1 MYCRTRRV
9 VKDGGRYSASGC
21 VFRTGG
27 VTTLLQRTRHRA
39 RIPETLLKIGA
50 VGTFGVSHARRAA
63 QLDYTPE
70 HEAQRREHMSFAD
83 QTIIVTGAFGGIGT
97 EVARRLLEKGA
108 RVILTD
114 RAGAAAAVPA
124 EFGAR
129 ASFAELDVT
138 SEEAWQSVIDGAV
151 ATHGAIHGLVNIAG
165 VFTPGIAFEDMTLA
179 QWRHHLSVNLD
190 GTFMGCRFATRAM
203 AKTGGGSIVN
213 FSSGL
218 AHIMLSDA
226 AAYCVSKAAVLAL
239 TRLAAKAGG
248 KHRVRVNAVLPGA
261 IDTPML
267 WGNLRE
273 GQAPQELIDMLVKQH
288 PIGRIGV
295 PGDVAQAV
303 VFLLDPENSFITG
316 ALLAV
321 DGGQLVD

>member
-1 MYCRTRRV
+1 M
-9 VKDGGRYSASGC
+9 G
-21 VFRTGG
+21 
-27 VTTLLQRTRHRA
+27 L
-39 RIPETLLKIGA
+39 EN
-50 VGTFGVSHARRAA
+50 
-63 QLDYTPE
+63 
-70 HEAQRREHMSFAD
+70 
-83 QTIIVTGAFGGIGT
+83 QTILITGALGGIGT
-97 EVARRLLEKGA
+97 EVARALRERGA
-108 RVILTD
+108 RVVATD
-114 RAGAAAAVPA
+114 HERAA
-124 EFGAR
+124 AR
-129 ASFAELDVT
+129 ASAESPGSGLVILDVE
-138 SEEAWQSVIDGAV
+138 SEASWERVIADIV
-151 ATHGAIHGLVNIAG
+151 SRHGALHGLVNIAG
-165 VFTPGIAFEDMTLA
+165 VFTPGIPFEDMTLA
-179 QWRHHLSVNLD
+179 QWRRHMDVNLD
-190 GTFMGCRFATRAM
+190 GTFMGCRFAMRAM
-203 AKTGGGSIVN
+203 AATGGGSIVN

-267 WGNLRE
+267 WGNLRP

-303 VFLLDPENSFITG
+303 AFLLDPENSFITG